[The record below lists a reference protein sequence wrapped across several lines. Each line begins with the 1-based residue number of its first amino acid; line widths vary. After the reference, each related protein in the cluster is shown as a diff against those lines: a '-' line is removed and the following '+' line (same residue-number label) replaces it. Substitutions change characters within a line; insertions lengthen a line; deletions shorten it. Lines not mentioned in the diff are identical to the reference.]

1 MKDDLFGDRL
11 LVIDDEPA
19 LGNTVKRIAQGCG
32 FEVVVTE
39 NPAAFISAAR
49 LWRPTVIVLDLK
61 IPGSDGIELLRTL
74 AADKCPA
81 QIIVSSGSDAKV
93 LDTALQLGRDRGL
106 NMGEVLPKPVRAD
119 SVRERLFGLAGP
131 ALYTLE
137 VPGARG
143 VTVPAI

>member
-1 MKDDLFGDRL
+1 MIPVERAEPLAQIYRVVRLSEAWHMRDDLFGDRL

-39 NPAAFISAAR
+39 TPPAFLSAAR

-81 QIIVSSGSDAKV
+81 QIIV
-93 LDTALQLGRDRGL
+93 
-106 NMGEVLPKPVRAD
+106 
-119 SVRERLFGLAGP
+119 
-131 ALYTLE
+131 
-137 VPGARG
+137 
-143 VTVPAI
+143 